1 MAALLVVAWAM
12 DTSVTPPLD
21 DVSKGL
27 EEGSGTGVGDGDAD
41 ENVGFLETLSILL

>member
-1 MAALLVVAWAM
+1 M

-21 DVSKGL
+21 DVFKGL

-41 ENVGFLETLSILL
+41 ENVGVLEALSILL